1 MKKSVKIIISV
12 LAIVLICAISFDVL
26 LVNNSKQET
35 PANTTQNIENQATE
49 SEEKTYSNPVEAQA
63 RKMVENMTLYE
74 KVGQMLLYYI
84 PKEDPLKKWQGGT
97 LADIFCFRVIS
108 KIQHLQTLALK
119 LKNIKKLQKF
129 LRLWLL
135 MKRAAV

>member
-35 PANTTQNIENQATE
+35 PVNTTQNIENQATE

-63 RKMVENMTLYE
+63 RKCFYTIFQRKNRS
-74 KVGQMLLYYI
+74 
-84 PKEDPLKKWQGGT
+84 KKWQGGN
-97 LADIFCFRVIS
+97 LADIFYFRVIS

-129 LRLWLL
+129 LRLWLS
-135 MKRAAV
+135 MKRVAV

>member
-12 LAIVLICAISFDVL
+12 LAIVLICVISFDVL

-49 SEEKTYSNPVEAQA
+49 SGEKTYSNPVEAQA
-63 RKMVENMTLYE
+63 RKMVENMSLYE

-84 PKEDPLKKWQGGT
+84 PKEEPLKKMERCQFGGYI
-97 LADIFCFRVIS
+97 LF
-108 KIQHLQTLALK
+108 
-119 LKNIKKLQKF
+119 
-129 LRLWLL
+129 
-135 MKRAAV
+135 